1 MNYRRIELTLPDDDE
16 TDIGDLCRE
25 LDLLDHQVLN
35 TAAGERRRVSLL
47 LRDDASEP
55 VLDKIKEYF
64 GDDGY
69 RAEIITLAAVVPAP
83 IDEPEEENFDNSN
96 DEDDQDQENIKLA
109 RGRISREEL
118 LNDLLPGTRITRI
131 YLLTVLLSSIIAA
144 VGLVRSN
151 AAVVIGA
158 MVIAPL
164 LLPNMS
170 LALGTTLG
178 DFKMMLRA
186 LWTNVV
192 GIVVCLGFAMLV
204 GMTVPFDQAVAEI
217 ASRTEVGMSD
227 VVLALAA
234 GTAGAV
240 AVTSGVSANLIGVM
254 VAVALLPPMVAF
266 GLLLGNG
273 LWTLAAGAG
282 LLVAVNVTCVNLAAV
297 ATFLI
302 RGIRPNTFYDK
313 DNARKASVT
322 ALAVWLTILFVA
334 VVIIWLS
341 QAEG

>member
-1 MNYRRIELTLPDDDE
+1 MEYRRIELKLPADDT
-16 TDIGDLCRE
+16 TDIGELCGD

-35 TAAGERRRVSLL
+35 TGEGQPRRVSLL
-47 LRDDASEP
+47 LRNDASEP
-55 VLDKIKEYF
+55 VLSKLQECF
-64 GDDGY
+64 GDGDHF
-69 RAEIITLAAVVPAP
+69 RAEVIVLAAVVPRPA
-83 IDEPEEENFDNSN
+83 EPEEDQAE
-96 DEDDQDQENIKLA
+96 EDDGDTDQENKQLA
-109 RGRISREEL
+109 RGRISRDEL
-118 LNDLLPGTRITRI
+118 LNDLEPGTRITRI
-131 YLLTVLLSSIIAA
+131 YMLTVLLSSIIAG
-144 VGLVRSN
+144 VGLVRNN

-178 DFKMMLRA
+178 DFRMMWRSFL
-186 LWTNVV
+186 TNVV
-192 GIVVCLGFAMLV
+192 GVAVCLGFAIAV
-204 GMTVPFDQAVAEI
+204 GLIVPFDPGVREI

-266 GLLLGNG
+266 GLLVGG
-273 LWTLAAGAG
+273 GEFHKAGGTG
-282 LLVAVNVTCVNLAAV
+282 LLLAVNLTCVNLAAV

-302 RGIRPNTFYDK
+302 RGIRPSTFYDK
-313 DNARKASVT
+313 GNAKKATVT
-322 ALAVWLTILFVA
+322 ALIVWLVILLA
-334 VVIIWLS
+334 TVVIIWLS
-341 QAEG
+341 QAGG